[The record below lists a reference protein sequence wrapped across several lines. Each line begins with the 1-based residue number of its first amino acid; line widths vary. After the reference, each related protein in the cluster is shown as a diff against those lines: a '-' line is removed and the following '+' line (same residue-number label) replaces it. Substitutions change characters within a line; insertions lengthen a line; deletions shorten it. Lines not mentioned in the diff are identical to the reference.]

1 MRIAKA
7 SLIEPGANT
16 AYAATAVALSFF
28 VFAYSFR
35 FGQVS
40 ILAYYALW
48 LPLVVVDYRRV
59 LGNYARYG
67 WIFAFAIFAC
77 LSVFWS
83 QAPGVTTRAGVQYL
97 SHVVCA
103 LIAMRVVD
111 TRTLVRGGLAGT
123 ALVLCYSLVFGVY
136 HLDPLDGTYSFVG
149 AFASKNQLGFYASL
163 AVLFAF
169 AALTPEK
176 ERGAWKLVALVCV
189 AVALYCLKASQ
200 SATSVLTTAA
210 VAGLCLGLKALEWLA
225 PAHRKILFLV
235 LAVFAALVL
244 LAGAYGGGY
253 ALVLGAFGKDATLTG
268 RTYLWQ
274 QGIETAATAP
284 FVGIGYQAF
293 WVQGFA
299 EAERLWAAFFI
310 GTRSGFHFHNTFI
323 AATVETGLIGCL
335 LLSMVLL
342 VALAGH
348 LHRLLSA
355 AHDLEALVLFTVAAL
370 LAVRTFVE
378 IDILNPYHV
387 GSFLLYFAA
396 GKLADA
402 RRARRLQPV
411 YRVRL
416 PLRPEG
422 AIRP

>member
-1 MRIAKA
+1 MRIART
-7 SLIEPGANT
+7 SLIGPHGNG
-16 AYAATAVALSFF
+16 AYAACAVALSFF

-40 ILAYYALW
+40 ILLYYALW
-48 LPLVVVDYRRV
+48 LPLVAVDYRRV
-59 LGNYARYG
+59 LGNYVRYA
-67 WIFAFAIFAC
+67 WIFAFALFAC

-83 QAPGVTTRAGVQYL
+83 QVPGATGRAAVQYL

-111 TRTLVRGGLAGT
+111 TPTLVRGGLIGT
-123 ALVLCYSLVFGVY
+123 GLVLLYSLAFGVY

-169 AALTPEK
+169 AALFLGT
-176 ERGAWKLVALVCV
+176 ERGLWKIA
-189 AVALYCLKASQ
+189 AVGCILIALYCLKASQ

-210 VAGLCLGLKALEWLA
+210 VAGLCLALRALEMLA
-225 PAHRKILFLV
+225 PVHRKRLFLV
-235 LAVFAALVL
+235 FAVLAVLVVIG
-244 LAGAYGGGY
+244 GAYGGGY
-253 ALVLGAFGKDATLTG
+253 ELVLGAFGKDATLTG

-274 QGIETAATAP
+274 QGIEAAGRAP
-284 FVGIGYQAF
+284 LVGIGYQAF
-293 WVQGFA
+293 WVQGLA

-310 GTRSGFHFHNTFI
+310 ATRTGFHFHNTFI

-335 LLSMVLL
+335 LLSTVL
-342 VALAGH
+342 VVTLAGH
-348 LHRLLSA
+348 LSRLLSA
-355 AHDLEALVLFTVAAL
+355 ARDREALVLFTVAAL
-370 LAVRTFVE
+370 LTVRTFVE

-396 GKLADA
+396 GKLADGKA
-402 RRARRLQPV
+402 RRMQPARPA
-411 YRVRL
+411 YRRQ
-416 PLRPEG
+416 RA
-422 AIRP
+422 AIA

>member
-1 MRIAKA
+1 MRIAKTR
-7 SLIEPGANT
+7 LIGPVGNE
-16 AYAATAVALSFF
+16 AYAATTVALSFF

-35 FGQVS
+35 FGQVA

-59 LGNYARYG
+59 LGNYARYL
-67 WIFAFAIFAC
+67 WIFGFALFAC

-83 QAPGVTTRAGVQYL
+83 DAPGVSARAGVQYL
-97 SHVVCA
+97 THVICA

-111 TRTLVRGGLAGT
+111 TRTLVRGGLVGT
-123 ALVLCYSLVFGVY
+123 GLVLFYSLAFGVY

-169 AALTPEK
+169 SALFLGV
-176 ERGAWKLVALVCV
+176 ERGLWKLGALGLIL
-189 AVALYCLKASQ
+189 VALYCLKASQ
-200 SATSVLTTAA
+200 SATSVLTTVA
-210 VAGLCLGLKALEWLA
+210 VAGLCLALRALEMLA
-225 PAHRKILFLV
+225 PAHRKMLFLV
-235 LAVFAALVL
+235 LAVLAVLVL

-253 ALVLGAFGKDATLTG
+253 ELVLGAFGKDATLTG

-274 QGIETAATAP
+274 QGIEAAREAP
-284 FVGIGYQAF
+284 VVGIGYQAF

-299 EAERLWAAFFI
+299 EAERLWSAFFI

-323 AATVETGLIGCL
+323 AVTVETGAIGCL
-335 LLSMVLL
+335 LLSMVLVVTL
-342 VALAGH
+342 GGH
-348 LHRLLSA
+348 LRRLLSA
-355 AHDLEALVLFTVAAL
+355 KRDVEALVLFTVAAL

-396 GKLADA
+396 GKLADTRRSLA
-402 RRARRLQPV
+402 RAEPPRARVLSRH
-411 YRVRL
+411 
-416 PLRPEG
+416 G
-422 AIRP
+422 AAPA